1 MPEEVWMKVC
11 NIVQNAV
18 IKTVPKEKKCKKG
31 KWLPEEDL
39 QIAEERRDVKD
50 IANKIQRITRRE
62 ENAVFD
68 EHCKETEET
77 IEWERVEISSKNW
90 RYQGNILCKDKRNN
104 GQKQ

>member
-1 MPEEVWMKVC
+1 MEVTNIFKGLDLVDRMPEEVWMKVC

-18 IKTVPKEKKCKKG
+18 IKTVPKEKKCKKA

-50 IANKIQRITRRE
+50 IANKVQRITRRE

-68 EHCKETEET
+68 EQCKETEET
-77 IEWERVEISSKNW
+77 IEWERVEIS
-90 RYQGNILCKDKRNN
+90 
-104 GQKQ
+104 